1 MPLHPSRRRPAVVA
15 LALAATTLAGV
26 AAEANHRDAARD
38 LAATCA
44 NCHGTDGKARGAMRP
59 LAGMPAPALVTL
71 IDGFKSGRREAT
83 VMHQIARGYSDE
95 QIRLIAD
102 HFAAQER
109 PR

>member
-1 MPLHPSRRRPAVVA
+1 MPAPRSRRRPIGVA
-15 LALAATTLAGV
+15 LALATTALAGV
-26 AAEANHRDAARD
+26 AAEADADLARN

-44 NCHGTDGKARGAMRP
+44 NCHGTDGKARGAMRQ

-71 IDGFKSGRREAT
+71 IEGFKAGRRDAT

-95 QIRLIAD
+95 QIRLIAA

-109 PR
+109 GR